1 MMTVVM
7 MVMTMQPPQLQ
18 NQPQQRQQQN
28 KIVKM
33 LHRMLETVKDTAMLA
48 NGRDTDG
55 LHLIIVQIPVAIA
68 TVIAKTFTMTGDVV
82 LGIAVA
88 GVTAQ
93 GAGTW
98 AGWQRTVQGP
108 VTPAHKCGNHNFY
121 AHAISK
127 YIQLSDLNTIHNDWQ
142 LLNAR

>member
-1 MMTVVM
+1 MMMMMVVM
-7 MVMTMQPPQLQ
+7 MMMTIQPPQLR
-18 NQPQQRQQQN
+18 NQPQQQQHQN

-33 LHRMLETVKDTAMLA
+33 LLRMLETVKDTAMLA

-68 TVIAKTFTMTGDVV
+68 TVIAKTITVTGDAV

-88 GVTAQ
+88 GVTAP

-108 VTPAHKCGNHNFY
+108 VTPAHKCGNHNFH

-127 YIQLSDLNTIHNDWQ
+127 YIHNNY
-142 LLNAR
+142 LI

>member
-1 MMTVVM
+1 MMM
-7 MVMTMQPPQLQ
+7 KPLQLQMKPLQLQ
-18 NQPQQRQQQN
+18 NQPQQQQQQQN

-68 TVIAKTFTMTGDVV
+68 TVIAKTVTMTGDAV
-82 LGIAVA
+82 LGTAVA
-88 GVTAQ
+88 GVTAP

-98 AGWQRTVQGP
+98 AGWQRTVQGR
-108 VTPAHKCGNHNFY
+108 VTPAHKCDNHNFH

-127 YIQLSDLNTIHNDWQ
+127 YILII
-142 LLNAR
+142 

>member
-1 MMTVVM
+1 
-7 MVMTMQPPQLQ
+7 MVMTIQPVQLR
-18 NQPQQRQQQN
+18 NQPQQQQQHN

-55 LHLIIVQIPVAIA
+55 LHSIIVQIPVAIA
-68 TVIAKTFTMTGDVV
+68 TVIAKTVTMTGDVV
-82 LGIAVA
+82 LGTAVA
-88 GVTAQ
+88 GVTAP

-108 VTPAHKCGNHNFY
+108 VTPAHKCCHHNFY
-121 AHAISK
+121 AK
-127 YIQLSDLNTIHNDWQ
+127 KTRCEFQIHTNY
-142 LLNAR
+142 LI

>member
-1 MMTVVM
+1 MMVVM
-7 MVMTMQPPQLQ
+7 TNLPLQLR
-18 NQPQQRQQQN
+18 NQPQQQQHQN

-48 NGRDTDG
+48 NGKGTDG
-55 LHLIIVQIPVAIA
+55 SHTIIVQIPVAIA
-68 TVIAKTFTMTGDVV
+68 TVIAKTFTVTGDAV

-88 GVTAQ
+88 GVTAP

-98 AGWQRTVQGP
+98 IGCQRTVQGP
-108 VTPAHKCGNHNFY
+108 VTPAHKCGNHNFH

-127 YIQLSDLNTIHNDWQ
+127 YILII
-142 LLNAR
+142 

>member
-1 MMTVVM
+1 MMKPLQLQM
-7 MVMTMQPPQLQ
+7 KPLQLQ
-18 NQPQQRQQQN
+18 NQPQPQQHLN

-68 TVIAKTFTMTGDVV
+68 TVIAKTFTMTGDAV

-88 GVTAQ
+88 GVTAP

-98 AGWQRTVQGP
+98 AGWQRTVQGR
-108 VTPAHKCGNHNFY
+108 VTPAHKCANHNF
-121 AHAISK
+121 HTDTISK
-127 YIQLSDLNTIHNDWQ
+127 YILII
-142 LLNAR
+142 

>member
-1 MMTVVM
+1 MMVVM
-7 MVMTMQPPQLQ
+7 MMMMMMIQLPLQLQ
-18 NQPQQRQQQN
+18 NQQQQQQQHN

-48 NGRDTDG
+48 NGKGTDG
-55 LHLIIVQIPVAIA
+55 LHSIIVQIPVAIA
-68 TVIAKTFTMTGDVV
+68 TVIAKTFMVTGDAV

-88 GVTAQ
+88 GVTAP

-98 AGWQRTVQGP
+98 IGCQRTVQRP
-108 VTPAHKCGNHNFY
+108 VTPAHKCGNHNFH

-127 YIQLSDLNTIHNDWQ
+127 YILII
-142 LLNAR
+142 